1 MIDYLLSPL
10 ARNLIVANQ
19 IFAQA
24 FVHENNFLGRFRSW
38 ALTHNLLRRGPGEDD
53 IGGVFGDH
61 VDGANDEHPWYSRE
75 RGAGSRRQVG
85 ERRVPCLRPCVARWA
100 TRLLTSTF
108 TLPKMSPTSIAA
120 PPVPA
125 APSRLAKANPT

>member
-75 RGAGSRRQVG
+75 RCAGSRRQVG
-85 ERRVPCLRPCVARWA
+85 ERRVPCLGPCVARWDKVA
-100 TRLLTSTF
+100 HEHVHLAEDVAHFDSCTAR
-108 TLPKMSPTSIAA
+108 PGG
-120 PPVPA
+120 PVPA
-125 APSRLAKANPT
+125 S